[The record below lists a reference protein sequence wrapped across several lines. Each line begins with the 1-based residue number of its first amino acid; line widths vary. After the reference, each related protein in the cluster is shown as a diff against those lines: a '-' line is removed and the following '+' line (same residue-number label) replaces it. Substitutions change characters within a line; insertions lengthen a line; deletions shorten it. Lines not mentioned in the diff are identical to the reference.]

1 VILEK
6 INNNL
11 YRWLCCLIFLTFFF
25 IPITALKLD
34 RVILA
39 TDSNPMYLEFW
50 PLTAKVWQQVTG
62 LCPTLVLVADSGV
75 TVDETLGDVIRFEP
89 IPGIPTSLQ
98 AQLIRLLIPA
108 LFPNDGCILS
118 DIDMIPLQKD
128 YFINSV
134 ATVPNDC
141 FVVYRNLANGPAD
154 DHYPMCYNA
163 AKGQVFADLFG
174 VTGVTQA
181 KINSSIQDINLQNA
195 SNIISSNIRAKIVQ
209 WASLGH
215 GWRTD
220 EIVLTKAIKNWSK
233 YHTNVI
239 KLNHDTGPRIDR
251 SNWKYDLT
259 RLNSNAHYIDAHM
272 LRPYA
277 QYKKELDGLVTQL
290 NLLPHYFCTSAD
302 SKFFDKTVNLINS
315 INKFDDRLVAKILVF
330 DLGFTPEQ
338 RQRLDTMAH
347 VCLRDP
353 ELVHAD
359 LLKPFKTDRNRYVR
373 GWFAWK
379 PVVIKQA
386 LDECPYIF
394 YIDAAIEIYKPLD
407 DLFKHIVEQGYFL
420 ISTETTVLRER
431 MTNSVKEQ
439 LLPKLS
445 PKLQH
450 ELLNSD
456 MISLSAGIQGLSRQ
470 VYDSYVLPAYD
481 LAKNLDLFMDDGSA
495 KLGFGAGRHDQIIYT
510 ILAYQNNF
518 NIYHNGWMD
527 LKVAGITVPLHA
539 HWNRK
544 ELIAQSA
551 FKY

>member
-1 VILEK
+1 MWRFYFSRIFK
-6 INNNL
+6 IYFIYL
-11 YRWLCCLIFLTFFF
+11 VFF
-25 IPITALKLD
+25 IAPIDALKID

-50 PLTAKVWQQVTG
+50 SLTAKVWRQVTG
-62 LCPTLVLVADSGV
+62 FRPTLVLVADSSV

-98 AQLIRLLIPA
+98 AQVIRLLIPA
-108 LFPNDGCILS
+108 LFPDDGCILS

-134 ATVPNDC
+134 IAAPDDC
-141 FVVYRNLANGPAD
+141 FVVYRNLANGLAD

-163 AKGQVFADLFG
+163 AKGRVFAELFG
-174 VTGVTQA
+174 ITGVAQA
-181 KINSSIQDINLQNA
+181 KINSSSQDANIENTT
-195 SNIISSNIRAKIVQ
+195 NIIIANIRAIITS
-209 WASLGH
+209 WAQLGF

-251 SNWKYDLT
+251 SNWEYDLM

-272 LRPYA
+272 LRPYTK
-277 QYKKELDGLVTQL
+277 YKKELDGLVAQL
-290 NLLPHYFCTSAD
+290 NLLPHYFCTAAD
-302 SKFFDKTVNLINS
+302 SKFFDKTVNFVNS
-315 INKFDDRLVAKILVF
+315 INKFDSRLVAKILVF
-330 DLGFTPEQ
+330 DLGFTPAQ
-338 RQRLDTMAH
+338 RQQLTTMPH
-347 VCLRDP
+347 VYLRDP
-353 ELVHAD
+353 EMVHLD
-359 LLKPFKTDRNRYVR
+359 LLKLFKTDKNRCVR

-394 YIDAAIEIYKPLD
+394 YIDAAIEIYQPLD
-407 DLFKHIVEQGYFL
+407 NLFKHIVEHGYFL

-431 MTNSVKEQ
+431 MTNPVKEQ
-439 LLPKLS
+439 LLSKLS

-456 MISLSAGIQGLSRQ
+456 IISISAGVQGLSRK
-470 VYDSYVLPAYD
+470 VYDNYVLPVYN
-481 LAKNLDLFMDDGSA
+481 LAQNLELFKDDGSA
-495 KLGFGAGRHDQIIYT
+495 KLGFGSGRHDQIIYT
-510 ILAYQNNF
+510 IFAHQNNF
-518 NIYHNGWMD
+518 QIYHNGWMD
-527 LKVAGITVPLHA
+527 LKIDGKTVPLHA

-544 ELIAQSA
+544 ELNAQSSL
-551 FKY
+551 KY